1 MAKNQVQF
9 QKGLSLTEF
18 LSQYGTEKQCRGAL
32 FEWRWPEGFVCPNC
46 GHTGYCEI
54 AGRGLYQCHRCHH
67 QTSVTSGTIFEHT
80 KLPLTTWFLGMYL
93 LTQPK
98 NGTSV
103 LELKRQLGIGY
114 NAAWRMKHK
123 LLQVM
128 KERDDGK
135 PLSGIIQ
142 LDDAYWGGEH
152 HGGKRGRG
160 APGKTPFVAAVQT
173 NEDGHPIAMR
183 FTKLKGF
190 RKDEIA
196 QWAQRHLAASS
207 IVVSDGLSCFNG
219 VEEAGCQHEVIVTG
233 GGPKSVTL
241 EAFTWVNTMIGNV
254 KNSLYGSYHA
264 ISDAHLPRY
273 LAEFCYRFNRRFK
286 LEDMIA
292 RLGYAA
298 VRTPPMPQRL
308 LSMAEARG

>member
-1 MAKNQVQF
+1 MAKNQIQF
-9 QKGLSLTEF
+9 QKGLSLMEF
-18 LSQYGTEKQCRGAL
+18 LSQYGTEEQCRDAL
-32 FEWRWPEGFVCPNC
+32 FEWRWPQGFVCPNC
-46 GHTGYCEI
+46 EHTGHCEI
-54 AGRGLYQCHRCHH
+54 ASRGVYQCNRCHH
-67 QTSVTSGTIFEHT
+67 QTSVISGTIFEHT
-80 KLPLTTWFLGMYL
+80 KLALTTWFLGMYL

-114 NAAWRMKHK
+114 NAAWRLKHK

-135 PLSGIIQ
+135 PLSGTIQ
-142 LDDAYWGGEH
+142 IDDAYWGGEH

-160 APGKTPFVAAVQT
+160 APGKTPFIAAVQT

-190 RKDEIA
+190 RKEEIA

-207 IVVSDGLSCFNG
+207 LVVSDGLSCFQG
-219 VEEAGCQHEVIVTG
+219 VEQAGCQHEVIVTG
-233 GGPKSVTL
+233 GGPKSMTL

-254 KNSLYGSYHA
+254 KNSLYGTYHS

-286 LEDMIA
+286 LEEMIP

-308 LSMAEARG
+308 LSMAETRG